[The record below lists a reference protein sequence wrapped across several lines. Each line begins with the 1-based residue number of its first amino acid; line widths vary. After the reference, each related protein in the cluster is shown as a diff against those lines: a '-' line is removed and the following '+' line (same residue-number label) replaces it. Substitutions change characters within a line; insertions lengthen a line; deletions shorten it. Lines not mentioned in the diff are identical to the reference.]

1 MHLYKGPEVKQTHK
15 ARFSKQVNVCVC
27 VCVYVCVCDRR
38 SGLVLI
44 REMAERYKR

>member
-27 VCVYVCVCDRR
+27 VCDRR